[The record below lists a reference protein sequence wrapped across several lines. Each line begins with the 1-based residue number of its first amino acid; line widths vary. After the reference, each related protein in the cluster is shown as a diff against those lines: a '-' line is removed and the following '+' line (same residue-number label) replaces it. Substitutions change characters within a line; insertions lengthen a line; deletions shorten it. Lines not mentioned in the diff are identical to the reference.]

1 MDGKL
6 EEINEEQW
14 NVKPQP
20 HFSIP
25 SSNPPYFLSTKQQ
38 THWKNTI
45 TIYLFSEQTHLKN
58 PYFLHHLVIYLNENK
73 NKKWNKWV
81 LEIYPAN
88 VYVLYP
94 SKLEHS
100 NRTQEISG
108 GPCNRLCSKSQLT
121 LLRMRWWRW
130 YHLNTTHIT
139 LLQQHKSNLHFV
151 SPSNARLEREKV
163 EIEKEKAW
171 GERWSKEAHH
181 GFGSTWEKELG
192 V

>member
-6 EEINEEQW
+6 KEISEEQW

-25 SSNPPYFLSTKQQ
+25 SFNPPYFLSTKQQ

-73 NKKWNKWV
+73 NKKW
-81 LEIYPAN
+81 
-88 VYVLYP
+88 
-94 SKLEHS
+94 
-100 NRTQEISG
+100 
-108 GPCNRLCSKSQLT
+108 
-121 LLRMRWWRW
+121 
-130 YHLNTTHIT
+130 
-139 LLQQHKSNLHFV
+139 
-151 SPSNARLEREKV
+151 
-163 EIEKEKAW
+163 KAW

-181 GFGSTWEKELG
+181 GFGSAWEKELG